1 MYHPNAG
8 APPQMQ
14 QPPMGLRS
22 PGPGYPSPH
31 QPMGPQQAAH
41 PGLQS
46 QPARR
51 LDPDQM
57 PSPVSN

>member
-1 MYHPNAG
+1 
-8 APPQMQ
+8 MQ
-14 QPPMGLRS
+14 QPPMGPQS
-22 PGPGYPSPH
+22 PVSNYPSPH
-31 QPMGPQQAAH
+31 QPMGPLQPAH

>member
-1 MYHPNAG
+1 MH
-8 APPQMQ
+8 
-14 QPPMGLRS
+14 QPPMGPQS
-22 PGPGYPSPH
+22 PVSSYPPPH
-31 QPMGPQQAAH
+31 QPMGPLQPTH

>member
-1 MYHPNAG
+1 MH
-8 APPQMQ
+8 
-14 QPPMGLRS
+14 QPPMGPQS
-22 PGPGYPSPH
+22 PVSNYPSPH
-31 QPMGPQQAAH
+31 QPMGPPQPAH

-46 QPARR
+46 QHARR

>member
-8 APPQMQ
+8 APPQMH
-14 QPPMGLRS
+14 QPPMGPQS
-22 PGPGYPSPH
+22 PVSNYPSQH
-31 QPMGPQQAAH
+31 QPMGPMQPAH